1 MEINVW
7 GSRVRPPNANRA
19 LAAFLLGANLMGR
32 TERRVFERVVEPGNV
47 VVEVG
52 ANQGIFTLLFSKLV
66 GESGRVIALEP
77 EPSLFAALEG
87 NCRLNDATNVTRLNS
102 AAGEE
107 RSQGFLQCS
116 RFNSGDNRVTRSG
129 AQRHGVAVEID
140 SLDNLI
146 QAPAVAFVK
155 IDVQGYELHVL
166 RGMKTLVSANPSV
179 KVFFEYFPAGL
190 AQAGT
195 SPENLLRF
203 FEEHGFSLFD
213 PSPRGLV
220 RVEANDVA
228 RTTGNGHLSW
238 RNFLA
243 VRQ

>member
-1 MEINVW
+1 MEVKVW

-32 TERRVFERVVEPGNV
+32 TERRVFEKVVEPGNV

-66 GESGRVIALEP
+66 GETGRVIALEP
-77 EPSLFAALEG
+77 EPNLFAALEG
-87 NCRLNDATNVTRLNS
+87 NCRLNHATNVTTLNR
-102 AAGEE
+102 AAGEG

-116 RFNSGDNRVTRSG
+116 RFNSGDNRVTPSG
-129 AQRHGVAVEID
+129 GQRHVVAVEID

-146 QAPAVAFVK
+146 QTPTVTFVK

-166 RGMKTLVSANPSV
+166 RGMKTLLSSNPSV

-190 AQAGT
+190 VQAGT
-195 SPENLLRF
+195 SPQDLLRF
-203 FEEHGFSLFD
+203 FEERGFSLFD
-213 PSPRGLV
+213 PSRRGLLP
-220 RVEANDVA
+220 VEAKDVA
-228 RTTGNGHLSW
+228 RTTGEGHLSW

-243 VRQ
+243 VRS